1 MDDGIVVGIMA
12 LVVVAIVVIVALFVK
27 EMITNKGESSRRE

>member
-12 LVVVAIVVIVALFVK
+12 LVVVAIVVIAALFVK
-27 EMITNKGESSRRE
+27 EMIMDKGEGSRGE

>member
-1 MDDGIVVGIMA
+1 MDDGIVVGIIA

-27 EMITNKGESSRRE
+27 EMITDQGESSRRE

>member
-27 EMITNKGESSRRE
+27 EVITDKGESARRE

>member
-12 LVVVAIVVIVALFVK
+12 LVVVALVAIVALFAK
-27 EMITNKGESSRRE
+27 EIIRDKREGSQRE

>member
-12 LVVVAIVVIVALFVK
+12 LVVVAIVIVVALFVK
-27 EMITNKGESSRRE
+27 ETITHRGEGPRRE